1 MFLKFKHAVES
12 VLEKAL
18 DAAGYPTDNLRIEES
33 AHADLASSVSF
44 GLASH
49 YRENPAVIAKKI
61 ADAVMIPADSL
72 IRTVDVSGPY
82 INFSASKQFLEG
94 AVHAILGQKELHGED
109 DRTSVGPGMETG
121 TGGTRG
127 KVIIEHTSANPN
139 GPLHVGHIRN
149 SVIGD
154 TLSRVLKKAGYEVEI
169 QYYVNDMG
177 RQIAIV
183 AWALDRFEFDRQ
195 KKTDH
200 AIADVY
206 IRANLELGEDPDLV
220 GEIDAL
226 MQRIETGDEEM
237 VTRFSDATDLA
248 IAGITSTLER
258 MNVHHDLF
266 VHESE
271 FVRSGEVNNFVQE
284 LVERGLVETVD
295 GALMV
300 PMPKLGKD
308 LVIRRS
314 DQTSLY
320 VTRDLAYHR
329 RKAEACDRVIDV
341 LGADHKLISSQLCH
355 VLSACGIQEPEIV
368 IFEFVSLPEG
378 SMSTRAGKFISTDK
392 LLDQIEKQ
400 AFLEVTKRRPNESE
414 DFRNR
419 VAKEVGIGAV
429 RYDIV
434 KVSPEK
440 ATTFDWK
447 SALDFDKLG
456 APFIQYSHARA
467 CSILE
472 KADHATESIDLALLT
487 GDAEIALIKELA
499 RFEYV
504 IDSAARELKPHVI
517 AIYARELAEAFNQ
530 FYRLMP
536 VLSAPRDL
544 RNARIGLVECA
555 RIVLADVLDVLGIAA
570 PESM

>member
-1 MFLKFKHAVES
+1 MFLKFRHEVES

-18 DAAGYPTDNLRIEES
+18 DMTDYSVDNLHIEES
-33 AHADLASSVSF
+33 VHADLASSLSF
-44 GLASH
+44 RLASE
-49 YRENPAVIAKKI
+49 YKQNPSII
-61 ADAVMIPADSL
+61 ADTIADTITTPEDSL
-72 IRTVDVSGPY
+72 IGRIEARGSY
-82 INFSASKQFLEG
+82 INFFVSKKLLEDTIYK
-94 AVHAILGQKELHGED
+94 ILEERELY
-109 DRTSVGPGMETG
+109 G
-121 TGGTRG
+121 TGDMKG

-154 TLSRVLKKAGYEVEI
+154 TLTRILKKAGYDVGV

-177 RQIAIV
+177 RQVAIV
-183 AWALDRFEFDRQ
+183 AWALDHFGFDSH

-206 IRANLELGEDPDLV
+206 IRANQELLKNPDLV
-220 GEIDAL
+220 SQIDSL
-226 MQRIETGDEEM
+226 MQKIELGDEKTIE
-237 VTRFSDATDLA
+237 RFDHATDLA
-248 IAGITSTLER
+248 ITGIRSTLSR
-258 MNVHHDLF
+258 LNIHHDLF

-271 FVRSGEVNNFVQE
+271 FVKSGEVSDFVQE
-284 LVERGLVETVD
+284 LEEKGLAETVD
-295 GALMV
+295 GALVV
-300 PMPKLGKD
+300 PMPVFDKD

-314 DQTSLY
+314 DRTSLY

-329 RKAEACDRVIDV
+329 RKAERCDRMIDV
-341 LGADHKLISSQLCH
+341 LGADHKLISSQLCY
-355 VLSACGIQEPEIV
+355 VLKACGITEPEIV

-378 SMSTRAGKFISTDK
+378 SMSTRAGKFIPADE
-392 LLDQIEKQ
+392 LLDQTCEQ
-400 AFLEVTKRRPNESE
+400 ALFEVTKRRPDAEE
-414 DFRNR
+414 DFRKH
-419 VAKEVGIGAV
+419 VATEVGIGAV

-467 CSILE
+467 CSILR
-472 KADHATESIDLALLT
+472 KASHIPESIDPSLLT
-487 GDAEIALIKELA
+487 SDAEISLVKELA
-499 RFEYV
+499 RFSYV
-504 IDSAARELKPHVI
+504 IDLAADELKPHIV

-530 FYRLMP
+530 FYRLSP
-536 VLSAPRDL
+536 VLSAPDNLRD
-544 RNARIGLVECA
+544 ARIGLVECA
-555 RIVLADVLDVLGIAA
+555 RIVLANTLDVLGIAA

>member
-1 MFLKFKHAVES
+1 
-12 VLEKAL
+12 
-18 DAAGYPTDNLRIEES
+18 
-33 AHADLASSVSF
+33 
-44 GLASH
+44 
-49 YRENPAVIAKKI
+49 
-61 ADAVMIPADSL
+61 
-72 IRTVDVSGPY
+72 
-82 INFSASKQFLEG
+82 
-94 AVHAILGQKELHGED
+94 
-109 DRTSVGPGMETG
+109 
-121 TGGTRG
+121 
-127 KVIIEHTSANPN
+127 
-139 GPLHVGHIRN
+139 
-149 SVIGD
+149 
-154 TLSRVLKKAGYEVEI
+154 
-169 QYYVNDMG
+169 
-177 RQIAIV
+177 
-183 AWALDRFEFDRQ
+183 
-195 KKTDH
+195 
-200 AIADVY
+200 
-206 IRANLELGEDPDLV
+206 
-220 GEIDAL
+220 
-226 MQRIETGDEEM
+226 
-237 VTRFSDATDLA
+237 
-248 IAGITSTLER
+248 

-266 VHESE
+266 VRESE

-300 PMPKLGKD
+300 PMPELGKD

-378 SMSTRAGKFISTDK
+378 SMSTRAGKFISTDE
-392 LLDQIEKQ
+392 LLDQIVKQ

-419 VAKEVGIGAV
+419 IATEVGIGAV

-467 CSILE
+467 CSILK
-472 KADHATESIDLALLT
+472 KADPAPDSIDLVLLT

-499 RFEYV
+499 RFDYV

-555 RIVLADVLDVLGIAA
+555 RIVLGDVLDVLGIAA

>member
-18 DAAGYPTDNLRIEES
+18 DTTGYPTDNLRIEES

-44 GLASH
+44 GLASQ
-49 YRENPAVIAKKI
+49 YRENPAAIAKKI
-61 ADAVMIPADSL
+61 ADAVIIPADSL
-72 IRTVDVSGPY
+72 IGTVDVSGPY

-94 AVHAILGQKELHGED
+94 VVHAILGEEELCGSGDEN
-109 DRTSVGPGMETG
+109 GNENETG

-154 TLSRVLKKAGYEVEI
+154 TLSRVLKSAGYEVEV

-183 AWALDRFEFDRQ
+183 AWALDRFEFDLQ

-206 IRANLELGEDPDLV
+206 IRANRELGKDPDLV
-220 GEIDAL
+220 DEIDVL

-248 IAGITSTLER
+248 ISGITSTLER

-266 VHESE
+266 VRESE
-271 FVRSGEVNNFVQE
+271 FVRSGEVTNFVHG
-284 LVERGLVETVD
+284 LVKRGLVETVD

-300 PMPKLGKD
+300 PMPELGKD

-378 SMSTRAGKFISTDK
+378 SMSTRAGKFISTDE
-392 LLDQIEKQ
+392 LLDQIVKQ
-400 AFLEVTKRRPNESE
+400 AFIEVTKRRPNESE

-419 VAKEVGIGAV
+419 VATEVGIGAV

-472 KADHATESIDLALLT
+472 KADHAPESIDLALLT

-536 VLSAPRDL
+536 VLSAPENI

-555 RIVLADVLDVLGIAA
+555 RIVLANVLDVLGIAA

>member
-12 VLEKAL
+12 ALEKAL
-18 DAAGYPTDNLRIEES
+18 DTTDYPTDNLRIEES

-44 GLASH
+44 GLASQ

-61 ADAVMIPADSL
+61 ADAVIIPADSL
-72 IRTVDVSGPY
+72 IGTVDVSGPY
-82 INFSASKQFLEG
+82 INFSVSEQFLEG
-94 AVHAILGQKELHGED
+94 AVHAILGEKELHGVD
-109 DRTSVGPGMETG
+109 DRASTGTGMETG
-121 TGGTRG
+121 TGDTRG

-154 TLSRVLKKAGYEVEI
+154 TLSRILKRAGYEVEI

-206 IRANLELGEDPDLV
+206 IRANRELGDDPDLV
-220 GEIDAL
+220 DEIDAL

-300 PMPKLGKD
+300 PMPELGKD

-378 SMSTRAGKFISTDK
+378 SMSTRAGKFISTDE

-419 VAKEVGIGAV
+419 VATEVGIGAV

-472 KADHATESIDLALLT
+472 KADHAPESIDLALLT

>member
-12 VLEKAL
+12 ALEKAL
-18 DAAGYPTDNLRIEES
+18 DTTDYPTDNLRIEES

-44 GLASH
+44 GLASQ

-61 ADAVMIPADSL
+61 ADAVIIPADSL
-72 IRTVDVSGPY
+72 IGTVDVSGPY
-82 INFSASKQFLEG
+82 INFSASEQFLEG
-94 AVHAILGQKELHGED
+94 AVHAILGENELHGAD
-109 DRTSVGPGMETG
+109 DRASTGTGMETE
-121 TGGTRG
+121 TGDTRG

-154 TLSRVLKKAGYEVEI
+154 TLSRILKRAGYEVEI

-206 IRANLELGEDPDLV
+206 IRANRELGDDPDLV
-220 GEIDAL
+220 DEIDAL

-300 PMPKLGKD
+300 PMPELGKD

-378 SMSTRAGKFISTDK
+378 SMSTRAGKFISTDE

-419 VAKEVGIGAV
+419 VATEVGIGAV

-472 KADHATESIDLALLT
+472 KADHAPESIDLALLT